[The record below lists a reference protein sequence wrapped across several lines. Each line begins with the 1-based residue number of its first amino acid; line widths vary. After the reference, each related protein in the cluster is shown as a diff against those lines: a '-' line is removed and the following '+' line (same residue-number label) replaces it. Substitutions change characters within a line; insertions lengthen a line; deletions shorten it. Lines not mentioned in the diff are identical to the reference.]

1 MSKMLQVRNVP
12 DELHQ
17 TLKAR
22 AARAGMALSEY
33 VLRELRELGR
43 YPEQDDVF
51 ADAAEHGADVRLDA
65 IVRVIRDDRDART

>member
-12 DELHQ
+12 DDLHE

-22 AARAGMALSEY
+22 AARAGMPLSEY

-43 YPEQDDVF
+43 YPDPDDVF
-51 ADAAEHGADVRLDA
+51 ADAAEHGAEVSLDE
-65 IVRVIRDDRDART
+65 IVRVVRDDRDSRA